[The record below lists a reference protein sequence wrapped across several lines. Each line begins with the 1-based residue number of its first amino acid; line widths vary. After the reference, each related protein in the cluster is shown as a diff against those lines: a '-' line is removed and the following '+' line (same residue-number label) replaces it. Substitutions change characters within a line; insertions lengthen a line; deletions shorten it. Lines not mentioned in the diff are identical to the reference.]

1 MLLSQHLFIYLS
13 FNLLFY
19 HQVSTVMSILLLHLI
34 PLISLC
40 YVNSA
45 IYIAIRWV
53 ACDLIQGD
61 DT

>member
-1 MLLSQHLFIYLS
+1 
-13 FNLLFY
+13 
-19 HQVSTVMSILLLHLI
+19 MSILLLHLI

-53 ACDLIQGD
+53 ACDWIQGD
-61 DT
+61 DTKTMTEQLM